1 MTDDD
6 IKRLKRLA
14 EQATPGPWRVNMKGH
29 SYHEVARVHDIE
41 IAPPNSVELAH
52 WTIDAAYIAAM
63 SPSVTLA
70 LLREIDKLRAASR
83 AVTQCR
89 CTLVAQSVGDGCEV
103 CNPQLAQHLAAEA
116 QADAV
121 EALRGVASE
130 HDIGYAS
137 GWRSCADEAARIV
150 ASHIDRLEP
159 GKQRRMRDA
168 LLDLLASMRSILV
181 SQRAAKETAR

>member
-29 SYHEVARVHDIE
+29 SYHEVARVNDLE

-52 WTIDAAYIAAM
+52 STIDAAYIAAM

-70 LLREIDKLRAASR
+70 LLGEVNKPHAASR

-89 CTLVAQSVGDGCEV
+89 CTLVQQSVGDGCEV
-103 CNPQLAQHLAAEA
+103 CNPQLAQRLADEA
-116 QADAV
+116 QAGVPEGWKLVPV
-121 EALRGVASE
+121 EPTPEMLR
-130 HDIGYAS
+130 
-137 GWRSCADEAARIV
+137 AAES
-150 ASHIDRLEP
+150 AWLHDRL
-159 GKQRRMRDA
+159 RRTTTMWAAMLAAAPDSAA
-168 LLDLLASMRSILV
+168 LCAHDEEGPR
-181 SQRAAKETAR
+181 